1 MYTYQVEEYQDCIT
15 EVSAHYEEHWKEL
28 AADPSIPLNPHYE
41 QYDLIAQAGLL
52 HVTTVR
58 YNGKLVGYH
67 FVMLSPHLH
76 YKQSLTAFTDIFY
89 LEPEHRNGWIGVK
102 LFKTMESTLKDRG
115 VQRIYMGTKLKSDIG
130 PILDRLGYNP
140 IERLYTKIIG

>member
-1 MYTYQVEEYQDCIT
+1 MYTYQVEEYQDCIK

-41 QYDLIAQAGLL
+41 QYNLIALAGLL

-67 FVMLSPHLH
+67 FAMLSPHLH